1 MASNTNEYLLEEQLV
16 LPQNI
21 SNECNT
27 NKFMIKESIKDSPFG
42 YIYIGSEFNQ
52 NKDIILKFISKNGY
66 LMAREIMQLMTTW
79 DEDKAKNMGMKSIIK
94 SLAGN
99 DKPNKNTFIDILEVQ
114 WNNEAKNC
122 FMVMGKK
129 LNNLIDLVGKVSK
142 YDGWKGFYYFGL
154 KTLAYLH
161 RQGVIVN
168 NLKTTSFWYAPSG
181 DKGSYENEYDK
192 IFIADYEFWCR
203 FEVENKTYTVDPQI
217 LELSKQRLRNR
228 PLSLTYCSLGRQKGE
243 PGCAKSDYESLFYIY
258 LELINGKLPWS
269 TFPNNEVLVRN
280 GKTAMRTPSYREFGN
295 LDTRLYDILYMI
307 DRMSPHKVPNIS
319 KLYNK
324 FVGIV
329 KTASIQGKPQND
341 DENSYFMCKVN
352 ALKASKFTKEEPLL
366 IDYYGKQ
373 NEILN
378 KKPKCLILEEK
389 ISRLKNPYEH
399 EVINDP
405 IEEKLKI
412 LNIKRINDPKNVC
425 KSPEKPKMRIDV
437 STTAYNTVKT
447 KTIK

>member
-1 MASNTNEYLLEEQLV
+1 MASNTNECFLEEQLL

-21 SNECNT
+21 SNECHT

-42 YIYIGSEFNQ
+42 YIYKGSEFNQ
-52 NKDIILKFISKNGY
+52 KRDIILKFISKNGY
-66 LMAREIMQLMTTW
+66 LMAREISQLISTW
-79 DEDKAKNMGMKSIIK
+79 NDDKAKIS
-94 SLAGN
+94 SPAGN
-99 DKPNKNTFIDILEVQ
+99 AKPNKNMFLDILEVQ

-129 LNNLIDLVGKVSK
+129 LNNLVDLVGKVSK

-161 RQGVIVN
+161 QQGVIVN

-192 IFIADYEFWCR
+192 VFIADYEFWCR
-203 FEVENKTYTVDPQI
+203 FEDENKTCVLDPQI
-217 LELSKQRLRNR
+217 LELSKQRLNSR
-228 PLSLTYCSLGRQKGE
+228 PLSLTYCSLSRQKGE
-243 PGCAKSDYESLFYIY
+243 PGCAKSDYESLFYVY

-295 LDTRLYDILYMI
+295 LDTRLYDILYII

-329 KTASIQGKPQND
+329 KTVSIQGQPQNA
-341 DENSYFMCKVN
+341 DENNYFMVKVN
-352 ALKASKFTKEEPLL
+352 AIKASKFTKEEPLL

-373 NEILN
+373 NEILK
-378 KKPKCLILEEK
+378 KKPRCVQLEEK
-389 ISRLKNPYEH
+389 KSRLKNPYEH

-405 IEEKLKI
+405 FEEKLKI
-412 LNIKRINDPKNVC
+412 LNNRRINDLKNVYINR
-425 KSPEKPKMRIDV
+425 EKPKSRPDV
-437 STTAYNTVKT
+437 STTDIDTNLLQT
-447 KTIK
+447 KTIG